1 VRYLVVWLAAE
12 RGALANLPRICE
24 RRRPAMA
31 GTTARMLPAF
41 WLAQHQEKTTY
52 AAPSRQRNKEERVK
66 HFFLTTLVSGLLT
79 LSAHAADYKI
89 MAPAAPGGGWDQT
102 ARSMQAALQDEGISS
117 NVQVTN
123 VPGAGGTIGL
133 AQFVNQANGDPSQLI
148 VGGYVMVGAILT
160 NNSPVTLAQ
169 VTPIARLTGEYEAI
183 VVPAASDIKDM
194 AGLVEKLK
202 ADPGSVSW
210 AGGSAG
216 GTDHITA
223 GLIAK
228 AVDVDPTK
236 VNYIAFSGGGEA
248 LAAILGNQV
257 TVGIS
262 GYGEFAEQVKAGTL
276 RLIGIS
282 SDERIEGIDAPT
294 FKEGGVDVSIQNWRM
309 VAAAPGITDEQK
321 HAVTADI
328 EKMVKSA
335 TWQKTLKDK
344 GWADTFLAGEDF
356 STQLNKDIESTTV
369 ILKEIGLVK

>member
-1 VRYLVVWLAAE
+1 
-12 RGALANLPRICE
+12 
-24 RRRPAMA
+24 M
-31 GTTARMLPAF
+31 
-41 WLAQHQEKTTY
+41 
-52 AAPSRQRNKEERVK
+52 
-66 HFFLTTLVSGLLT
+66 
-79 LSAHAADYKI
+79 
-89 MAPAAPGGGWDQT
+89 QT
-102 ARSMQAALQDEGISS
+102 ALQDEKISS
-117 NVQVTN
+117 SVQVLN

-133 AQFVNQANGDPSQLI
+133 AQFVNQSSGDPSQLI

-160 NNSPVTLAQ
+160 NNSPVTLDQ
-169 VTPIARLTGEYEAI
+169 VTPIARLTGEYEVI

-194 AGLVEKLK
+194 SGLVEKLK

-228 AVDVDPTK
+228 AAGVDPTK

-262 GYGEFAEQVKAGTL
+262 GYGEFASQIEAGTL
-276 RLIGIS
+276 RIIGIS
-282 SDERIEGIDAPT
+282 SDERVEGIDAAT

-321 HAVTADI
+321 AAILADI
-328 EKMVKSA
+328 EKMAKSES
-335 TWQKTLKDK
+335 WQKTLKEK
-344 GWADTFLAGEDF
+344 GWADTYLAGDAFAE
-356 STQLNKDIESTTV
+356 QLKADTEATTA

>member
-1 VRYLVVWLAAE
+1 MKRFVLSAVLAGVLAAP
-12 RGALANLPRICE
+12 AL
-24 RRRPAMA
+24 
-31 GTTARMLPAF
+31 
-41 WLAQHQEKTTY
+41 
-52 AAPSRQRNKEERVK
+52 
-66 HFFLTTLVSGLLT
+66 
-79 LSAHAADYKI
+79 AADYKI

-102 ARSMQAALQDEGISS
+102 ARSMQAALQDENISGS
-117 NVQVTN
+117 VQVLN

-133 AQFVNQANGDPSQLI
+133 AQFVNQATGDPSQLI

-160 NNSPVTLAQ
+160 NQSPVTLDQ
-169 VTPIARLTGEYEAI
+169 VTPIARLTGEFEAI
-183 VVPAASDIKDM
+183 VVPAASEIQDM

-210 AGGSAG
+210 GGGSAG

-228 AVDVDPTK
+228 AVGVDPTK

-276 RLIGIS
+276 RVIGVS
-282 SDERIEGIDAPT
+282 GDERIPGVDAPT
-294 FKEGGVDVSIQNWRM
+294 FKEAGVDVSIQNWRM

-321 HAVTADI
+321 AAIIADVD
-328 EKMVKSA
+328 KLVNSA
-335 TWQKTLKDK
+335 SWQKTLTDK
-344 GWADTFLAGEDF
+344 GWANTYLAGDAFAE
-356 STQLNKDIESTTV
+356 QLKKDTESTAV
-369 ILKEIGLVK
+369 ILKDIGLVQ